1 LFIAHWKKIMKCENL
16 LTPIAILLALALL
29 SGCASTGITEYQED
43 HSRAWNLT
51 HSVGMT
57 QMKDKEVPSDQ
68 LPSNL
73 RSAADMA
80 IDVSYFMNSATM
92 SMNFADAFGLG
103 LIGLLTAADGHA
115 ERSTIIAWVPAN
127 EAKDQEAANV
137 WLNSSLKDAALTAM
151 ENLEIEDIVESS
163 ERTDTILGDLYDTT
177 RIEGINAEGKK
188 CGIWYRT
195 YPENISEEKPIPD
208 FIVTNATGYQ
218 IYAGKDI
225 AFPRMSVYCGS
236 ETLDPY
242 LALINEVSKQLPDTV
257 YLYSRVIK
265 NGDQVIPPVAYD
277 HGQAFL
283 FLTEKD

>member
-1 LFIAHWKKIMKCENL
+1 MNCKNS
-16 LTPIAILLALALL
+16 LTLMTSLLALALL
-29 SGCASTGITEYQED
+29 SGCASTGITEYHEN

-57 QMKDKEVPSDQ
+57 QMKDEEVPSDQ

-80 IDVSYFMNSATM
+80 IDVSYFMNSATL

-103 LIGLLTAADGHA
+103 LIGLLTAPDGHA
-115 ERSTIIAWVPAN
+115 ERSTIIAWVPAS
-127 EAKDQEAANV
+127 EAKDQEAAHV
-137 WLNSSLKDAALTAM
+137 WLNRSIKDAALMAM

-188 CGIWYRT
+188 CSIWYRT
-195 YPENISEEKPIPD
+195 YPENVSEEKPIPD

-218 IYAGKDI
+218 VYAGKDI
-225 AFPRMSVYCGS
+225 AFPKTVVYCGS
-236 ETLDPY
+236 ETLEPY

-257 YLYSRVIK
+257 QLYSRVIK
-265 NGDQVIPPVAYD
+265 NGDQVIPPIVYD

-283 FLTEKD
+283 FLTQED